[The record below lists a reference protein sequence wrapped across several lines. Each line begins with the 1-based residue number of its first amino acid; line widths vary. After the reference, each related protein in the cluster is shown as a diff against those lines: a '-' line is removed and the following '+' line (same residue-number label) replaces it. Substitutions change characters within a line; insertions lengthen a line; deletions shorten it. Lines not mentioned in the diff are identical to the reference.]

1 MTAGHGHYDHIVIGA
16 GTAGCVVTAG
26 LVERGASV
34 LLLEAGADQPTDPDH
49 PMRRSATLVLD
60 GHNWP
65 HRVNLRT
72 SERRDQIAHGRE
84 PTDPPARA
92 AWGRFPY
99 AVGRV
104 VGGSSAVN
112 GTIAQRGLPRDFAA
126 WTDHGLPGWSWTQV
140 RPAYER
146 VEQRIGLTH
155 ASDFH
160 HLDRALLDACRA
172 RGIPEVDHLNC
183 DLDTAA
189 GAIPSNSADG
199 RRHDLASTHLTPI
212 RGAANLTV
220 RTGARVHRIR
230 TSGTTA
236 TGVEW
241 DEGDTLQR
249 ADADAIT
256 VCAGALATPALLQRS
271 GIGDPDLL
279 GALGIDVVQALPGVG
294 ENLADH
300 AAVVIWARPR
310 PGTVTRRPLW
320 REAAVRLP
328 GGVDAE
334 TDVQIGLLNNVDQAA
349 IPSLAGRLGDDGLA
363 VGMSIM
369 LMRPASRGR
378 VFVRSRE
385 PDILPIIELGLGSRP
400 EDVARL
406 AAGVRTAH
414 TLLTGPGLGEHL
426 TDVHFWNADLLAR
439 PQAAASGV
447 RNLMAPGWHACG
459 TAAMGPA
466 DGAETRGGAVVDDQ
480 GRVHGMTGLRV
491 VDASIFPTIPSVPTN
506 LTTAM
511 VADRIVQEFM

>member
-1 MTAGHGHYDHIVIGA
+1 MTAERPARYDQIVIGA
-16 GTAGCVVTAG
+16 GTAGCVVAAG
-26 LVERGASV
+26 LVRRGASV
-34 LLLEAGADQPTDPDH
+34 LLLEAGADQPTDPEH
-49 PMRRSATLVLD
+49 PMRRSATLVLE

-72 SERRDQIAHGRE
+72 SERRDQLARGVD

-92 AWGRFPY
+92 AWAHFPY

-126 WTDHGLPGWSWTQV
+126 WADHGLPAWSWEQV

-146 VEQRIGLTH
+146 VEERIGLTR
-155 ASDFH
+155 ASAFH
-160 HLDRALLDACRA
+160 PLDRALLEACRA
-172 RGIPEVDHLNC
+172 RGIPVVDDLNGEHEA
-183 DLDTAA
+183 AA
-189 GAIPSNSADG
+189 GAMPSNSADG
-199 RRHDLASTHLTPI
+199 RRHDLASTHLAPLRDAET
-212 RGAANLTV
+212 LTV
-220 RTGARVHRIR
+220 RTGAHVHRIR
-230 TSGTTA
+230 TNGTTA

-249 ADADAIT
+249 ADADAVT

-271 GIGDPDLL
+271 GIGDPTLL

-300 AAVVIWARPR
+300 AAVVIWALPK
-310 PGTVTRRPLW
+310 PGVVTHRPLW
-320 REAAVRLP
+320 RELAVRLP

-334 TDVQIGLLNNVDQAA
+334 PDVQIGLLNNVDGTA

-369 LMRPASRGR
+369 LMRPESRGR
-378 VFVRSRE
+378 VFLRTPE
-385 PDILPIIELGLGSRP
+385 PERLPIIELGLGSEP
-400 EDVARL
+400 VDVARL
-406 AAGVRTAH
+406 TAGVRTAH
-414 TLLTGPGLGEHL
+414 ELLTGPGLGDHL
-426 TDVHFWNADLLAR
+426 TDVHFWNAGLLAR
-439 PQAAASGV
+439 PEAAASGV

-459 TAAMGPA
+459 TAAMGSA
-466 DGAETRGGAVVDDQ
+466 DDPGAVVDEQ
-480 GRVHGMTGLRV
+480 GRVHGMTALRV
-491 VDASIFPTIPSVPTN
+491 VDASIFPTIPSMPTN